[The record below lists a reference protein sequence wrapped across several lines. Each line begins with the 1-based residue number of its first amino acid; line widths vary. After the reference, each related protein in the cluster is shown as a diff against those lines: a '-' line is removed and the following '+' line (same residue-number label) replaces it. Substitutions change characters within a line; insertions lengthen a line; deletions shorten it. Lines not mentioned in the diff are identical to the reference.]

1 MQGRRNNKVPVLIAW
16 GGSNQRPAVLFPLG
30 ETANSDGQRGRKCSS
45 CDGGA
50 SSIMFSA
57 QGTVKLDDSAGTV
70 SSGAGAAPCKP
81 GSGASLLER
90 SLDAP
95 LGDIWR
101 ASK

>member
-1 MQGRRNNKVPVLIAW
+1 MQGRRNNQVPVLIAW
-16 GGSNQRPAVLFPLG
+16 SGSNQKPAVLFSLG
-30 ETANSDGQRGRKCSS
+30 EMANNNGQRGRKCSS

-50 SSIMFSA
+50 SSIMFRA
-57 QGTVKLDDSAGTV
+57 QVTVKLDDSAGTV
-70 SSGAGAAPCKP
+70 SSGAGADPCKP
-81 GSGASLLER
+81 GSGASLPER